1 METHSKLRAFQIYFY
16 ANLDPRDVWKCAQFV
31 NGVAFLRSAF
41 NGCITFPPPTAYP
54 LPPYPRRQLTLE
66 HGFSSLTLSL
76 SLTVLHY
83 LF

>member
-1 METHSKLRAFQIYFY
+1 MFSSFQQKKWIDACARIAVASLRVAERKYCRTCAFDQLHQTCPKRAVLLAPI
-16 ANLDPRDVWKCAQFV
+16 
-31 NGVAFLRSAF
+31 
-41 NGCITFPPPTAYP
+41 
-54 LPPYPRRQLTLE
+54 PYPRRQLTLE